1 MEPYAE
7 INAQVN
13 AALDELFAAADTLR
27 AGDIFVVGWLHERG
41 HGKNDRNRFKR

>member
-27 AGDIFVVGWLHERG
+27 AGDISWE
-41 HGKNDRNRFKR
+41 K